1 LTGIDDHSRM
11 CVCARLMAAERTRAV
26 CGASAPRV
34 VAVGAGI
41 VDETF
46 EPAETMP
53 PEDLQVE
60 LADGDIGEFPST
72 NATRSFRCARSPA
85 TATRSRRC

>member
-1 LTGIDDHSRM
+1 
-11 CVCARLMAAERTRAV
+11 MAAERTRAV

-46 EPAETMP
+46 EPAGTMA

-60 LADGDIGEFPST
+60 LADGDIGEFPFDQCDAVIQVRALAGNGNLIPSVLT
-72 NATRSFRCARSPA
+72 CEASVHGY
-85 TATRSRRC
+85 